1 MTFYQ
6 GQGGNQAGDPQK
18 VAALY
23 IECVEM
29 EEPWENLPMG
39 ADSCTGIR
47 DICASTVELM
57 DQMLPVVRMTDFE

>member
-23 IECVEM
+23 IECAEM
-29 EEPWENLPMG
+29 EEPWENLPMD

>member
-29 EEPWENLPMG
+29 EEPWENHPWVP
-39 ADSCTGIR
+39 
-47 DICASTVELM
+47 TVARAYATYALR
-57 DQMLPVVRMTDFE
+57 P